1 VHEKGGGQKKFSW
14 INMSHHWIN
23 ISQHISFDIM
33 ARLIDLIVKTSLY
46 MIKDLSH
53 LYITNFSDCFFT
65 LDENFETYFPNFF
78 RNWTR
83 KLRKTRYE
91 IYVHQKWNF
100 GGWKIKMRCKEKFS
114 QIFMFKKPI
123 FVSVL
128 LGQQTDAHFFC
139 SLFRSLSCTTK
150 L

>member
-23 ISQHISFDIM
+23 ISHHILFDIM

-53 LYITNFSDCFFT
+53 LYITDFFDFFFA
-65 LDENFETYFPNFF
+65 LNENFGTYFPNFF

-100 GGWKIKMRCKEKFS
+100 GGWKINMQVGKRNFLKFLCS
-114 QIFMFKKPI
+114 KTPF
-123 FVSVL
+123 L
-128 LGQQTDAHFFC
+128 
-139 SLFRSLSCTTK
+139 SLFY
-150 L
+150 